1 MTTNSASEHASPSA
15 DPPPGP
21 TRLARWA
28 AGLAAAVVV
37 VVVVSYTI
45 FAVAYALG
53 GSDAIS
59 DTWVGFLGAVA
70 LVGGLSVSLVAFGMA
85 VFAKVRHGRWKFL
98 WLPLS
103 VFPVLFALALLAEVF
118 LIE

>member
-1 MTTNSASEHASPSA
+1 MTTNPASAHAPSSA

-28 AGLAAAVVV
+28 VGLAAAVFV

-45 FAVAYALG
+45 FAVAYAVG
-53 GSDAIS
+53 GSGAVS

-70 LVGGLSVSLVAFGMA
+70 LVGGLSVSLVAFGVA
-85 VFAKVRHGRWKFL
+85 VFAKVRHERWRLL

-103 VFPVLFALALLAEVF
+103 VFPVLFALALLAEAF
-118 LIE
+118 LME